1 MSPLC
6 VHAARARACVAK
18 QHVDVST
25 TSATYRVTVNV
36 RKNSVGV
43 KGHLDE
49 KQASCGHLILS
60 AHPILLGWLLEY
72 SVALV
77 LVLQL
82 C

>member
-1 MSPLC
+1 MRDKLPC
-6 VHAARARACVAK
+6 
-18 QHVDVST
+18 
-25 TSATYRVTVNV
+25 
-36 RKNSVGV
+36 V
-43 KGHLDE
+43 KGHLE

>member
-1 MSPLC
+1 MCDTLPC
-6 VHAARARACVAK
+6 
-18 QHVDVST
+18 
-25 TSATYRVTVNV
+25 
-36 RKNSVGV
+36 V
-43 KGHLDE
+43 KGHLE

-60 AHPILLGWLLEY
+60 AHLILLGWLLEYRLEY